1 MRTPSAVPCPEP
13 LAKSAS
19 LPELAA
25 PAQTTQLSAQT
36 TQVSQLDQAP
46 QPEPLAKS
54 ASLPELA
61 APAQTTQ
68 PLAETTQAL
77 QPDQASEPEPCMR
90 RSISADDLQS
100 QCSAKQAQSKQSS
113 IIEEPV
119 EVLDLYQDKPSRQ
132 EMPKKPEQ
140 KPEQANKWLAFQQL
154 VSQQAAE
161 EALQKVGDPHQK
173 LMLHR

>member
-1 MRTPSAVPCPEP
+1 MKALATVMSLSQNANGCAGLATFRNGAGSAVHAGGTPREDALRGP
-13 LAKSAS
+13 LSR
-19 LPELAA
+19 A
-25 PAQTTQLSAQT
+25 PRQ
-36 TQVSQLDQAP
+36 
-46 QPEPLAKS
+46 
-54 ASLPELA
+54 
-61 APAQTTQ
+61 
-68 PLAETTQAL
+68 
-77 QPDQASEPEPCMR
+77 
-90 RSISADDLQS
+90 
-100 QCSAKQAQSKQSS
+100 
-113 IIEEPV
+113 EPV